1 MTHPEF
7 TEMHLSF
14 SKGFRGFLFKLCQRE
29 LLNLYRGPLGTAN
42 VNRACTGSGHFLP
55 GRDWLEKVN
64 LDLI

>member
-29 LLNLYRGPLGTAN
+29 LLNLYRGPLGTAEKGTKDQLQTQP
-42 VNRACTGSGHFLP
+42 AQGTAIFFQ
-55 GRDWLEKVN
+55 LESY
-64 LDLI
+64 

>member
-29 LLNLYRGPLGTAN
+29 LLNLYRGPLGTA
-42 VNRACTGSGHFLP
+42 
-55 GRDWLEKVN
+55 EKGTK
-64 LDLI
+64 DQM